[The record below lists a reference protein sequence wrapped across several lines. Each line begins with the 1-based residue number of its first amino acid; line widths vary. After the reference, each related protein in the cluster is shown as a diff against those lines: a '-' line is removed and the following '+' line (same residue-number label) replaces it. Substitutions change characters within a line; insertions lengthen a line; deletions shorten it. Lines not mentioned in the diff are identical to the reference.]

1 MSAQRIAL
9 VTGANQGIGLEVA
22 RQLAA
27 KGFHVFLTARD
38 AEAGAKAAASLQEH
52 GVTVSFVQLDV
63 ADPQSVER
71 AAKTVAAAIDRLD
84 VLVNNAG
91 LLEDSEG
98 DVLQTDPCLVLK
110 TIDTNALGPLR
121 VTQAFAALLEK
132 SEGGRVINV
141 SSGAG
146 ALHDMNSYAPA
157 YSISKTTL
165 NAVTRQL
172 AAALKSRG
180 VVVNA
185 VSPGWVRT
193 KMGGAGAP
201 RSVKQG
207 AEGIV
212 WLALK
217 APKDLTGQFI
227 QDHGPIPW

>member
-1 MSAQRIAL
+1 MSTQRTAL
-9 VTGANQGIGLEVA
+9 VTGANQEMGLEVV
-22 RQLAA
+22 RQLAG
-27 KGFHVFLTARD
+27 KGFRVFLTARN
-38 AEAGAKAAASLQEH
+38 AETGSKAAGLLQEQ
-52 GVTVSFVQLDV
+52 GADVSFVQLDI
-63 ADPQSVER
+63 ADPQSIKR
-71 AAKTVAAAIDRLD
+71 AAKEISATIGHLD

-91 LLEDSEG
+91 VLEDSAG
-98 DVLQTDPCLVLK
+98 DALQTDPRLVLK
-110 TIDTNALGPLR
+110 TIEINALGPLR
-121 VTQAFAALLEK
+121 VTQVFAALLAK
-132 SEGGRVINV
+132 SESGRVINV

-172 AAALKSRG
+172 ASALKSQG
-180 VVVNA
+180 VAVNS
-185 VSPGWVRT
+185 VCPGWVRT
-193 KMGGAGAP
+193 RMGGAAAP

-227 QDHGPIPW
+227 QDRRPIPW

>member
-1 MSAQRIAL
+1 MSAQRTAL

-27 KGFHVFLTARD
+27 KGFHVFLTARN

-52 GVTVSFVQLDV
+52 GVTVSFVELDV
-63 ADPQSVER
+63 ADAQSVER
-71 AAKTVAAAIDRLD
+71 AAKTVASTVNHLD

-91 LLEDSEG
+91 VLEDEDA
-98 DVLQTDPCLVLK
+98 DVLQTDARVVLK
-110 TIDTNALGPLR
+110 SIDTNALGPLR
-121 VTQAFAALLEK
+121 VTQAFAPLLEK
-132 SEGGRVINV
+132 SESGRVINV

-146 ALHDMNSYAPA
+146 ALHDMDSYAPA

-172 AAALKSRG
+172 AAAFKNKG

-193 KMGGAGAP
+193 KMGGPGAP
-201 RSVKQG
+201 RTVKQG